1 LGQVARGDPRMQSHT
16 KISTWYR
23 ARTKLPKSDRVLQL
37 HENGAL
43 ALSLAGE
50 GRVGGRWWRGGAYGG
65 SEDTKVDEP
74 GAWVHVSA

>member
-1 LGQVARGDPRMQSHT
+1 LGQVARGDPRMQLHA
-16 KISTWYR
+16 KIWTWYR

-50 GRVGGRWWRGGAYGG
+50 GGVGSGWWRGRAYGRG
-65 SEDTKVDEP
+65 EDTKVDEP
-74 GAWVHVSA
+74 GAWVGVSA